1 MAKLFISYR
10 RSDSQHAVD
19 RLYKGLA
26 RYVDEPKRD
35 IFMDVDNIPLGVDF
49 VDHLSGKVGECETLI
64 CVIGPDWLEEIQR
77 RADDKK
83 DFVRIEIESAL
94 ARGIPVVPV
103 LLDDAPVPAEHELPE
118 SIRAL
123 SRRCLLY
130 TSPSP
135 RDRG

>member
-26 RYVDEPKRD
+26 RHVDEPKRD

-64 CVIGPDWLEEIQR
+64 CVKSNDEAHGKWDHYQGTQ
-77 RADDKK
+77 A
-83 DFVRIEIESAL
+83 
-94 ARGIPVVPV
+94 
-103 LLDDAPVPAEHELPE
+103 
-118 SIRAL
+118 
-123 SRRCLLY
+123 
-130 TSPSP
+130 
-135 RDRG
+135 

>member
-26 RYVDEPKRD
+26 GYVANPKRD

-64 CVIGPDWLEEIQR
+64 CVKFNDEAHGKWDHYQGTQ
-77 RADDKK
+77 D
-83 DFVRIEIESAL
+83 
-94 ARGIPVVPV
+94 
-103 LLDDAPVPAEHELPE
+103 
-118 SIRAL
+118 
-123 SRRCLLY
+123 
-130 TSPSP
+130 
-135 RDRG
+135 